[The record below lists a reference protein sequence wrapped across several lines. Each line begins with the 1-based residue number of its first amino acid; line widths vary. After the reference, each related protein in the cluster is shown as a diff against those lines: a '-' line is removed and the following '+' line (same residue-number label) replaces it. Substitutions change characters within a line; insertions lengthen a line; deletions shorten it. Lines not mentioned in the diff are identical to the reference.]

1 MGKHLNGLMVCERP
15 VFAEMFRACLHL
27 QISSHRR
34 KHNSNQNESR
44 FSHASTKVV
53 LEVRDIDLDST
64 EHVFVY
70 NAGSLHCGILWIED
84 MIS

>member
-1 MGKHLNGLMVCERP
+1 MGKHLYSLVVCERA

-27 QISSHRR
+27 QISSQGR
-34 KHNSNQNESR
+34 KHNSNQNETR
-44 FSHASTKVV
+44 FSYASIKAVPK
-53 LEVRDIDLDST
+53 VRDIDLDST